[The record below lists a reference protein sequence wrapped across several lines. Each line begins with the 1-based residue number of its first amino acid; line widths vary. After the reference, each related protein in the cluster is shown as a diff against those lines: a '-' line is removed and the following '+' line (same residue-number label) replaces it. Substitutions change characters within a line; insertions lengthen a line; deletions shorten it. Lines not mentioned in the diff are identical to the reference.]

1 MEHTVEALE
10 ESKRRWN
17 GWGWPAPA
25 AIFVSGSG
33 LAVDLLPDLAGEARP
48 LADLLPFPTES
59 VVGHPLTV
67 QILAADSARPI
78 LYQRGRL
85 HSYQGHDAAE
95 TVFTVRLAAL
105 LGAEILMQTNAAG
118 SLDRA
123 LEPGRLV
130 ALADHLNL
138 IGRNPQRGS
147 PPADWG
153 PRVTGMSEAYD
164 RTLRRQL
171 LGIAGEHDIEMVEGV
186 YAAVAGPSYETPAE
200 VRMLRRLGADLVG
213 MSTVL
218 EVIAAR
224 HMGLRCAA
232 ISSVSNYAA
241 GISDEPLDHD
251 EVLETGQRTAD
262 RLRVV
267 LETLARRLIAAAG

>member
-1 MEHTVEALE
+1 MEHTVDALE
-10 ESKRRWN
+10 EAKRRWTAWN
-17 GWGWPAPA
+17 WPAPA
-25 AIFVSGSG
+25 AVFVSGSG
-33 LAVDLLPDLAGEARP
+33 LAVDLLPDLAAESRP
-48 LADLLPFPTES
+48 LADLLPFPIEA
-59 VVGHPLTV
+59 VVGHPLTL
-67 QILAADSARPI
+67 QILAADSPHPI

-85 HSYQGHDAAE
+85 HSYQGHSAAE

-105 LGAEILMQTNAAG
+105 LGAGLLVQTNAAG
-118 SLDRA
+118 SLDPA

-130 ALADHLNL
+130 ALSDHLNL
-138 IGRNPQRGS
+138 IGRNPLRGC

-153 PRVTGMSEAYD
+153 PRFPDMSEAYD
-164 RTLRRQL
+164 RQLRRQL
-171 LGIAGEHDIEMVEGV
+171 LGIADEHDIDMVEGV

-200 VRMLRRLGADLVG
+200 VRMLQRLGADLVG

-241 GISDEPLDHD
+241 GISDEPLDHH
-251 EVLETGQRTAD
+251 EVLETGRRTAD
-262 RLRVV
+262 RLRSV
-267 LETLARRLIAAAG
+267 LETLGRRLIAAAG

>member
-1 MEHTVEALE
+1 M
-10 ESKRRWN
+10 
-17 GWGWPAPA
+17 
-25 AIFVSGSG
+25 FVSGSG
-33 LAVDLLPDLAGEARP
+33 LAVDLLPDRAGEARP
-48 LADLLPFPTES
+48 LAELLPFPIEA

-67 QILAADSARPI
+67 QVLAADSERPI

-85 HSYQGHDAAE
+85 HSYQGHSAGE
-95 TVFTVRLAAL
+95 SVFTVRLAAL
-105 LGAEILMQTNAAG
+105 MGADLLVQTNAAG
-118 SLDRA
+118 SLDEA

-130 ALADHLNL
+130 ALRDHLNL
-138 IGRNPQRGS
+138 IGRNPLRGS
-147 PPADWG
+147 TPTDWG
-153 PRVTGMSEAYD
+153 PRFPDMSEPYD
-164 RTLRRQL
+164 VHVRRRL
-171 LGIAGEHDIEMVEGV
+171 LEISARHDIQMVEGV

-224 HMGLRCAA
+224 HMGVRCAA

-251 EVLETGQRTAD
+251 EVLETGQRTATQ
-262 RLRVV
+262 LQAL
-267 LETLARRLIAAAG
+267 LETFARQSIDDAL